1 MTNDTDLSRTLER
14 MRRQTTSDITLDLL
28 DTVLESLEEVAAIK
42 GMSTRALIRRYIG
55 EGLREDLGDIMANRV
70 KNATAQVLIE
80 RLESEDEVTAIMDE
94 IRQRASV
101 LAG

>member
-1 MTNDTDLSRTLER
+1 MTKDTELSSTLER
-14 MRRQTTSDITLDLL
+14 MRRQTTTDITLDLL
-28 DTVLESLEEVAAIK
+28 DTVIESLEEVAAIK
-42 GMSTRALIRRYIG
+42 GMTTRALIRRYIG

-70 KNATAQVLIE
+70 KNATTQVLIE

-94 IRQRASV
+94 IRQRANV